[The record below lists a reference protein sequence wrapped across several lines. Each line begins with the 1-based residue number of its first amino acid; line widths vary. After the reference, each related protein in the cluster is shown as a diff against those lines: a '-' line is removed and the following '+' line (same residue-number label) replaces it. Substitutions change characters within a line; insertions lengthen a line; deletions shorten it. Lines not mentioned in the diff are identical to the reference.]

1 MRETG
6 FVAPPPPPPEIVFA
20 EAILWAGDI
29 VAEAAPIRM
38 STVLGSCVSVCLFDP
53 ARQIG
58 GMNHYLVPRG
68 GRSAI
73 HGDWATPELI
83 ARLRALG
90 SGARSLQGKIFG
102 GGSPLRL
109 ENEEHAVGRA
119 NVALAR
125 EILAAE
131 GIPIVAER
139 VEHAGGLRLYFESWT
154 GTVWV
159 RVHQRKETHELAHQG
174 ADHR

>member
-6 FVAPPPPPPEIVFA
+6 FVAPPAPCAEIVFS

-29 VAEAAPIRM
+29 VVEPTPIRM
-38 STVLGSCVSVCLFDP
+38 STVLGSCVSVCLYD
-53 ARQIG
+53 ASRQIG

-68 GRSAI
+68 GKSAI
-73 HGDWATPELI
+73 HGDWATDELI
-83 ARLRALG
+83 ERLCALG
-90 SGARSLQGKIFG
+90 SSVRAMQGKIFG

-109 ENEEHAVGRA
+109 ENEEYAVGRA
-119 NVALAR
+119 NVAMAR
-125 EILAAE
+125 EVLAGH

-139 VEHAGGLRLYFESWT
+139 VEHNGGLRLFFESWT

-159 RVHQRKETHELAHQG
+159 RVHDKKGTP
-174 ADHR
+174 